1 MSVNLKAAIA
11 RRLRSFRYAFS
22 GWAFV
27 LRTQPNARIHAF
39 FSASVILLA
48 FWLDLA
54 RLEWVALILTLMVVW
69 MAEFTNTAVEALVDL
84 VAPEPHPLAKVTKDV
99 AAATV
104 LIGALGAILVGLL
117 ILGPPLWQ
125 RLLG

>member
-1 MSVNLKAAIA
+1 MSLRLKAAIV
-11 RRLRSFRYAFS
+11 RQLRSFQHAFS
-22 GWAFV
+22 GWVFV
-27 LRTQPNARIHAF
+27 LRTQPNARIHAVI
-39 FSASVILLA
+39 SIGVVILA
-48 FWLDLA
+48 YWLNVA

-117 ILGPPLWQ
+117 ILGPPLCR

>member
-1 MSVNLKAAIA
+1 MSVKLKAAIVH
-11 RRLRSFRYAFS
+11 RLRSFRYAFW

-27 LRTQPNARIHAF
+27 LRTQPNARIHALI
-39 FSASVILLA
+39 SASVILLA
-48 FWLDLA
+48 LWLNLA

-69 MAEFTNTAVEALVDL
+69 MAEFTNTALEALVDL
-84 VAPEPHPLAKVTKDV
+84 VAPEPHPLAKVSKDV

-104 LIGALGAILVGLL
+104 LIGALGAVVVGIL
-117 ILGPPLWQ
+117 ILGPPLMR